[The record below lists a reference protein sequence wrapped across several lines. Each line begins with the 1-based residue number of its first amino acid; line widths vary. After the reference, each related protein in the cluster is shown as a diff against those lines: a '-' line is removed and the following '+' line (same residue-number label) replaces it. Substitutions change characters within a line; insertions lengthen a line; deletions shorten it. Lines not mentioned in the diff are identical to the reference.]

1 MSAFQQQLR
10 DATSKNR
17 ELLQTL
23 SQTDYARPALK
34 QTTAYI
40 TDLNSQIAAA
50 DKELQRLGHM
60 TQDERKD
67 HVKYRDRS
75 VYWGSCSPDDLS
87 FSRCVIE
94 ISSSLC

>member
-1 MSAFQQQLR
+1 MSNFQQQLH

-17 ELLQTL
+17 ELLQIL
-23 SQTDYARPALK
+23 SQTDQAPPALK

-40 TDLNSQIAAA
+40 ADLKSQITAA
-50 DKELQRLGHM
+50 DKELQRVSHV

-75 VYWGSCSPDDLS
+75 VRLGPPLKET
-87 FSRCVIE
+87 RC
-94 ISSSLC
+94 